1 MNKLFQQLQQTGPL
15 PSLKNNLSLI
25 QDVLKN
31 NSDPSSYIQN
41 MILNNP
47 KMKQL
52 MNLFQSSGMTPKQF
66 FYKYVQE
73 HGIDPDQFL
82 NS

>member
-1 MNKLFQQLQQTGPL
+1 MVVQQQNTKSL
-15 PSLKNNLSLI
+15 PSLKNNLNAIQNILNSSNPNSL
-25 QDVLKN
+25 
-31 NSDPSSYIQN
+31 IQN

-47 KMKQL
+47 KMQNV

-66 FYKYVQE
+66 FYNYAQQR
-73 HGIDPDQFL
+73 GIDPDQFL